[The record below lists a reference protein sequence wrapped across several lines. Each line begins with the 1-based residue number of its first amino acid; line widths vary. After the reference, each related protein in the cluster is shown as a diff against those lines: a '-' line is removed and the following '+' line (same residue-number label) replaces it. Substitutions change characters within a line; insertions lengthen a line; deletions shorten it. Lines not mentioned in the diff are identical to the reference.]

1 MSATPAEFGMLA
13 DEHGAPRAV
22 TGYVADTISFSSVDG
37 PGNRFVVFMQG
48 CNFDCVACHNPQ
60 TIPGHE
66 PLEGY
71 HPRHLEVDELLVEIR
86 RAAPFIRGVTASGG
100 EATQQP
106 EFLRALFTAIK
117 NDPDLGHLSC
127 FVDSNGAAAR
137 RVWDLLATVI
147 DGVMIDLKCLDP
159 DIHREMTG
167 EANDLV
173 LASVEHLADIG
184 LLYETRLLL
193 LAGVNDDDG
202 LIVQTA
208 EWLAAIDP
216 AMRVKLIGYRGHGA
230 RPQVPALVEPT
241 HEALLHAAELLWSV
255 APFEICTI

>member
-1 MSATPAEFGMLA
+1 MSAIPAESGLLA
-13 DEHGAPRAV
+13 DEHGAPRAL

-71 HPRHLEVDELLVEIR
+71 HPRHLDVDDLLVEIR

-100 EATQQP
+100 EATRQP

-117 NDPDLGHLSC
+117 GDPGLGHLSC
-127 FVDSNGAAAR
+127 FVDSNGAATR
-137 RVWDLLATVI
+137 MVWELLAPVI
-147 DGVMIDLKCLDP
+147 DGAMIDLKCLDP
-159 DIHREMTG
+159 DIHRQMTG
-167 EANDLV
+167 EPNDLV
-173 LASVEHLADIG
+173 LATIEHLGDIG

-193 LAGVNDDDG
+193 LAGVNDDDE
-202 LIVQTA
+202 LIVRTA

-216 AMRVKLIGYRGHGA
+216 AMRVKLIGFRGHGA
-230 RPQVPALVEPT
+230 RPHVPALVEPT
-241 HEALLHAAELLWSV
+241 REALLHAAELLWSV
-255 APFEICTI
+255 ASFEICTI